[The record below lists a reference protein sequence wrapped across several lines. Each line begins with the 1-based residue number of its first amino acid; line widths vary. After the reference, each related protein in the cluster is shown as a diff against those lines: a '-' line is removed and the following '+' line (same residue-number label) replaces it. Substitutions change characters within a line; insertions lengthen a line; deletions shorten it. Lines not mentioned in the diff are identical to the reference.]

1 MSERFPYTFSTIKK
15 LLYSPKSI
23 REIRKIVGSKPAYI
37 VSGIPSEDDI
47 HLACLLKIPY
57 FNGNPLNCQFF
68 STKIGSRKIF
78 ESCEIP
84 VALGEYDFNS
94 LDELYDKLA
103 LLILKNPNI
112 NKWVFKINDEFG
124 GRGIAT
130 FSTDFQKLLSQAKI
144 SKADEKDQT
153 QFISIL
159 KNVKIKQTLI
169 TFFYKKIIIF
179 L

>member
-1 MSERFPYTFSTIKK
+1 MSEKFPYTFSTIKK

-47 HLACLLKIPY
+47 ELACLLKIPY
-57 FNGNPLNCQFF
+57 SNGNPLNCQFF

-78 ESCEIP
+78 ESCEVP
-84 VALGEYDFNS
+84 VATGEYNFKNLED
-94 LDELYDKLA
+94 LYNKLA
-103 LLILKNPNI
+103 ILILKNPNV

-124 GRGIAT
+124 GRGNAILA
-130 FSTDFQKLLSQAKI
+130 TDFQKLLSQSKI
-144 SKADEKDQT
+144 NRTDEKDQI

-159 KNVKIKQTLI
+159 KNVKLK
-169 TFFYKKIIIF
+169 
-179 L
+179 